1 MLRHYQLEIAQ
12 LRAELSRPQH
22 PQPEP
27 GTAGTNSNTVQTELA
42 EPPVSGGAQTDA
54 PEPSGMETETPA
66 AAHEDDGS
74 QHVQDEEPVVH
85 ELPAEIRAQAS
96 SSCRAPDCAKHQL
109 ALRLQADCRL
119 PVQLPTGQAIDIM

>member
-22 PQPEP
+22 QQPEP

-74 QHVQDEEPVVH
+74 QHAQDEEPVVH

-96 SSCRAPDCAKHQL
+96 SACRAPKHQL
-109 ALRLQADCRL
+109 ALRLHADCRL
-119 PVQLPTGQAIDIM
+119 PVQLLTGKAIVIM